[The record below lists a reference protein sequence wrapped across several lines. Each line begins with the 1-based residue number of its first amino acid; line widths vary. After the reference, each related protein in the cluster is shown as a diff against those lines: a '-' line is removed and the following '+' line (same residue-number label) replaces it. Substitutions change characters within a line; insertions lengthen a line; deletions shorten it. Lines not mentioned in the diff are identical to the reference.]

1 MENKFIERKIEEK
14 LLNLIKTF
22 PIVALTGCRQ
32 CGKSTLLKK
41 LFPDWKYVSLEDLD
55 FRQIATNDPR
65 YFLSLYPE
73 KKIFY

>member
-22 PIVALTGCRQ
+22 PIVALTSCRQ

-41 LFPDWKYVSLEDLD
+41 TFS
-55 FRQIATNDPR
+55 
-65 YFLSLYPE
+65 
-73 KKIFY
+73 